1 MFQKNQIKIDNYKKI
16 IEISKKYFKLI
27 NILI

>member
-16 IEISKKYFKLI
+16 IDYLFLKYLK
-27 NILI
+27 NILN